1 MDRRKGGSGQ
11 GLPQQASNRVVVA
24 SDATVF
30 PVPAVYPASSS
41 GAWTEWTV
49 AVGPPSWQAVTVVLT
64 TATQAL
70 SCSFFNGKSVVPALA
85 RIKIWQ
91 GLWVGALYS
100 RVAPP
105 ARAVSGVVILIT
117 GSVDPCLSRLRGSWP
132 GGASSWRPRA
142 HFVNGA
148 VGFLRGGTTGSTP
161 LVGRGGGLLRY
172 GSADGPLTTTSNA
185 CDTDL
190 LQELS
195 EPPPVS
201 PPNLSRMAGLT
212 GGS

>member
-1 MDRRKGGSGQ
+1 MVAARGPATGCSTPLRVLQSAGRPDRPASGGMDRRKGGSGQ

-85 RIKIWQ
+85 STDQNLARSLGRSSVFSGCTASPGGIRRSYTDH
-91 GLWVGALYS
+91 GVGGPVLIAFTWLLAGWS
-100 RVAPP
+100 VVVAPP
-105 ARAVSGVVILIT
+105 RTLCKRGCRIFAWRHHGLDTPCWT
-117 GSVDPCLSRLRGSWP
+117 GW
-132 GGASSWRPRA
+132 W
-142 HFVNGA
+142 FVKIW
-148 VGFLRGGTTGSTP
+148 VCR
-161 LVGRGGGLLRY
+161 R
-172 GSADGPLTTTSNA
+172 
-185 CDTDL
+185 
-190 LQELS
+190 
-195 EPPPVS
+195 S
-201 PPNLSRMAGLT
+201 PYHHQ
-212 GGS
+212 